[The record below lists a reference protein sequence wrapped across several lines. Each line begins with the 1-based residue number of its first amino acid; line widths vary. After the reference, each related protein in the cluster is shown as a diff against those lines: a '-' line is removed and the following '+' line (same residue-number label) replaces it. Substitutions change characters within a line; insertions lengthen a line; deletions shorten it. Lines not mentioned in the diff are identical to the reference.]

1 MATQTKMVSAKTQ
14 AANPTKYSTSQVDPS
29 LTGGTANRSATPAPV
44 TPTVEAPKQYNAGG
58 GVISPYNK
66 PITSSAMTPAPSVAL
81 PTPATPA
88 ATAPVQASVNAS
100 NATTTKASEA
110 ATAAQANATPTQSD
124 NLSNFMKEQLGIQTE
139 MTDAKASIDRAEQQ
153 KQQAIADEYTI
164 QSEQEAQTAKLAI
177 EALQKNNP
185 QGLFGGALQDEVNR
199 INRDSLSQQA
209 NLAILQ
215 NAALRRYDRAKSI
228 ADEQLA
234 MKLEPLKMK
243 LDNLKLFYGENKEL
257 LSKADDRAYNE
268 LIKTKDR
275 EYKKIEDTETQ
286 LNEIKKNV
294 AQYAGADAAN
304 IINQLSKIDSKSPDA
319 VSKALTLAGKYQ
331 SDPLD
336 RAIKQAQLSKLNADA
351 SKTRSDARLA
361 GTAAVSTEAQSWA
374 DAVSRGSAKLSD
386 VPKNLKTAVISAMRT
401 AAPNQQVLNT
411 LHDKLTVI
419 DGVLSNKGGLRGVV
433 GPNKLARSGLFN
445 FSTFTGS
452 EGDFIAGVNQLTNQE
467 TLTTLLDLKKAGGTL
482 GALSEGE
489 GRLLR
494 EAATKINS
502 WAKKDKDGNVYGYRT
517 SEKSFEEELK
527 TLRKYTERAIKE
539 SSGGGANTTESY
551 LDTIDST
558 LSDVNSPYASYLNQ

>member
-14 AANPTKYSTSQVDPS
+14 AANPTKYSTAQVDPS
-29 LTGGTANRSATPAPV
+29 LTGGTANRPAAPV

-304 IINQLSKIDSKSPDA
+304 IISKLSKIDSKSPDA
-319 VSKALTLAGKYQ
+319 VSKAIALAGKYQ

-336 RAIKQAQLSKLNADA
+336 RAIKSAQLSKLNADI
-351 SKTRSDARLA
+351 SKTRSEVRGAGTQTAGNLRKLDDTEYSKFTSNPNYEAINNGSKYTSALA
-361 GTAAVSTEAQSWA
+361 GFKDTVNKYGTADFSATGQGELNAAYSNLVASTKDYYKLGTLDAGVEKLVSLGVPAPGKFRTRDKKVLSSLDILKGEADKNIENAKQRLGNSVYGDTTEFATLLSSIETPQSE
-374 DAVSRGSAKLSD
+374 DD
-386 VPKNLKTAVISAMRT
+386 Y
-401 AAPNQQVLNT
+401 LNT
-411 LHDKLTVI
+411 VD
-419 DGVLSNKGGLRGVV
+419 
-433 GPNKLARSGLFN
+433 
-445 FSTFTGS
+445 
-452 EGDFIAGVNQLTNQE
+452 Q
-467 TLTTLLDLKKAGGTL
+467 
-482 GALSEGE
+482 
-489 GRLLR
+489 
-494 EAATKINS
+494 
-502 WAKKDKDGNVYGYRT
+502 
-517 SEKSFEEELK
+517 
-527 TLRKYTERAIKE
+527 
-539 SSGGGANTTESY
+539 
-551 LDTIDST
+551 T
-558 LSDVNSPYASYLNQ
+558 LSTVNSPYASYLNE

>member
-1 MATQTKMVSAKTQ
+1 MNPDTLIERGNAGYSKQQKQLRQASSAPATTQ
-14 AANPTKYSTSQVDPS
+14 A
-29 LTGGTANRSATPAPV
+29 PAPV
-44 TPTVEAPKQYNAGG
+44 TPAQTTPAKQYNAGG
-58 GVISPYNK
+58 GVINPYNQ
-66 PITSSAMTPAPSVAL
+66 PITSAAMTPAPAVAL
-81 PTPATPA
+81 PTPTTPT
-88 ATAPVQASVNAS
+88 ATAPVQSSVNAS
-100 NATTTKASEA
+100 NTTTTKASEA

-243 LDNLKLFYGENKEL
+243 LDNLKFFYGENKEL
-257 LSKADDRAYNE
+257 FNKADDRAYNE

-319 VSKALTLAGKYQ
+319 VSKAIALAGKYQ

-336 RAIKQAQLSKLNADA
+336 RAIKSAQLSKLNADI
-351 SKTRSDARLA
+351 SKTRS
-361 GTAAVSTEAQSWA
+361 E
-374 DAVSRGSAKLSD
+374 
-386 VPKNLKTAVISAMRT
+386 
-401 AAPNQQVLNT
+401 
-411 LHDKLTVI
+411 
-419 DGVLSNKGGLRGVV
+419 
-433 GPNKLARSGLFN
+433 
-445 FSTFTGS
+445 
-452 EGDFIAGVNQLTNQE
+452 IAGVGIQTNSGLRKLDDTEYSKFTSNPNYEALSNGAKYTSALTGFKDAVKKYGTADISATGQG
-467 TLTTLLDLKKAGGTL
+467 TLNAAYSNLVASTKDYYKLGTLDAGVEKLVSLGVPAPGKFRTRDKKVLSSLDVLKGEADKNISNARSRLENSVYGDTTEFATLLSTIETPQ
-482 GALSEGE
+482 SEDDY
-489 GRLLR
+489 L
-494 EAATKINS
+494 
-502 WAKKDKDGNVYGYRT
+502 
-517 SEKSFEEELK
+517 
-527 TLRKYTERAIKE
+527 
-539 SSGGGANTTESY
+539 NTIEQ
-551 LDTIDST
+551 T
-558 LSDVNSPYASYLNQ
+558 LSTVNSPYSAYLNE